1 MKRSKIIQIGFNKTG
16 TSSLAT
22 FFKINGYKVIGPLMA
37 KTVDDN
43 LKNGKKAFDGLTFDL
58 SQDLENHSSGIYIWK
73 EYKLLHNQ
81 YPNEKFILTT
91 RSCEKWVNS
100 RLKHR
105 GGRYARIFMRRHNIN
120 GLDELIYEWKKEFY
134 NYHGEV
140 LNFFEGK
147 SNFYINDLDNINTTS
162 LIEFIGPAYEFEK
175 KDYPI
180 KNSNKS
186 KKEPEFDLKAFED
199 LDQKGYLKANQ
210 GK

>member
-1 MKRSKIIQIGFNKTG
+1 
-16 TSSLAT
+16 
-22 FFKINGYKVIGPLMA
+22 MA

-105 GGRYARIFMRRHNIN
+105 GGRYARIFMRRHNLK
-120 GLDELIYEWKKEFY
+120 GLEALI
-134 NYHGEV
+134 
-140 LNFFEGK
+140 
-147 SNFYINDLDNINTTS
+147 
-162 LIEFIGPAYEFEK
+162 
-175 KDYPI
+175 
-180 KNSNKS
+180 
-186 KKEPEFDLKAFED
+186 
-199 LDQKGYLKANQ
+199 
-210 GK
+210 